1 MTTFLL
7 DVNVLIALIDP
18 AHVQHEHA
26 HKWFAGAG
34 KRSFA
39 TCPITENGLL
49 RIVGHPKYPNSPG
62 PPSDVARLLSAFR
75 ALPGHR
81 FWPDKISI
89 ADESLVQ
96 TAQLST
102 HSRVTDSYLL
112 ALARA
117 NSGRLASM
125 DARLAVDAVA
135 GGADALELIV
145 DWFRERLRRHGP
157 GESRHGRQHWLLQYC
172 SKFGG

>member
-18 AHVQHEHA
+18 AHVQHDQTHD
-26 HKWFAGAG
+26 WFARVG

-62 PPSDVARLLSAFR
+62 PPSLVAHSLAAMR
-75 ALPGHR
+75 ALPGHQ
-81 FWPDKISI
+81 FWPDNISI
-89 ADESLVQ
+89 VDDSHVGVAL
-96 TAQLST
+96 LSS
-102 HSRVTDSYLL
+102 HSRVTDTYLL

-117 NSGRLASM
+117 HGGRLASM
-125 DARLAVDAVA
+125 DHRLAVDAVPNGA
-135 GGADALELIV
+135 GSLQLI
-145 DWFRERLRRHGP
+145 
-157 GESRHGRQHWLLQYC
+157 
-172 SKFGG
+172 

>member
-18 AHVQHEHA
+18 AHVQHDQA
-26 HKWFAGAG
+26 HDWFSRSGR
-34 KRSFA
+34 KSFA

-62 PPSDVARLLSAFR
+62 PPSIVAQSLAAIR
-75 ALPGHR
+75 ALAGHE
-81 FWPDKISI
+81 FWADKISI
-89 ADESLVQ
+89 VDDAHVSAALL
-96 TAQLST
+96 TS

-117 NSGRLASM
+117 HGGGWPAWTIASQPM
-125 DARLAVDAVA
+125 PCRAVSK
-135 GGADALELIV
+135 ALELI
-145 DWFRERLRRHGP
+145 
-157 GESRHGRQHWLLQYC
+157 
-172 SKFGG
+172 